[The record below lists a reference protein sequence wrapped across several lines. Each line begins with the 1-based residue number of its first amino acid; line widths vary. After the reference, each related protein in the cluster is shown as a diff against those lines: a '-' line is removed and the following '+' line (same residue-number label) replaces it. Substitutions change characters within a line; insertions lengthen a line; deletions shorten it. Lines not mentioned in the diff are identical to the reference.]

1 MLCCVLCRHTMIL
14 YVEKMMKVETSLSQY
29 KYLLEE
35 RQLTM
40 ALAMQIVLDISR
52 QGQAAKY
59 EPH

>member
-1 MLCCVLCRHTMIL
+1 MFILRTMPRHTMIL

-40 ALAMQIVLDISR
+40 ALAMQIVPLSTSR
-52 QGQAAKY
+52 QGQAAKI
-59 EPH
+59 